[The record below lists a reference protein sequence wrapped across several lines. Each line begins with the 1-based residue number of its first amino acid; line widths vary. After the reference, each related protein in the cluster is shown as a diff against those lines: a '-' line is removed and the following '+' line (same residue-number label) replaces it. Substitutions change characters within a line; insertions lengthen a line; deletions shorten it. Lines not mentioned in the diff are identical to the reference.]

1 MSLPKEPRQL
11 MINLMYLVLTAL
23 LALNVSAEILN
34 AFTTMDEGMQESND
48 IVIRSNQALFTSIQ
62 HQANAYPQ
70 YKPQEATAQLL
81 REQVSK
87 FCEYV
92 ETIKQNVIAETGGL
106 DEFQMP
112 VGKKDTDYA
121 TRVFVEEG
129 LGDELMNTVLSCR
142 AELLNLMK
150 DEDDAEKSTLEK
162 NLPLRI
168 AAVPADSEKTSWSDF
183 TFRQLPVAAA
193 LPLLTKFQADAYLS
207 ETSLLNHLVKKISAK
222 PVHDEYKAL
231 ISADKSYVI
240 RGEQLNAEIF
250 LGAYSST
257 TDNISV
263 KVNNQRVPVRNGK
276 AVFNRQADQLGDQVL
291 NVEIAARDPLTNKV
305 TTYREQYRYEVGE
318 RSVTTSADKMN
329 VFYVGVKNPLSVSA
343 AGVASEEVH
352 VTAAGV
358 NIRKVSQGKY
368 MVTPSRIGEA
378 QVVVSGGGLPP
389 TTFDYRV
396 KRIPDPVA
404 KLNGKLSGSMSPAEF
419 KLYKKIH
426 PHLDGFDFDAK
437 CEIISFDMVRVAK
450 NGDGFISKNS
460 GNAYNTKSLRFAGNA
475 ERGDKY
481 YFENIKAKC
490 PGDAHGRA
498 LNALFFKIK

>member
-48 IVIRSNQALFTSIQ
+48 IVIRSNQALLTSIQ
-62 HQANAYPQ
+62 HQAEAYPQ
-70 YKPQEATAQLL
+70 YKPQEETALAL
-81 REQVSK
+81 RERVSK

-92 ETIKQNVIAETGGL
+92 ESIKQNVIAETGGL
-106 DEFQMP
+106 DELQIP

-121 TRVFVEEG
+121 TRVFVEQG
-129 LGDELMNTVLSCR
+129 LGEELMQEVLSCR
-142 AELLNLMK
+142 EGLLQLIE
-150 DEDDAEKSTLEK
+150 DETEKNTLAK

-168 AAVPADSEKTSWSDF
+168 AKLPETTEKTSWSDF

-240 RGEQLNAEIF
+240 RGEPLNAEIF

-263 KVNNQRVPVRNGK
+263 KVNNQAVPVRNGK
-276 AVFNRQADQLGDQVL
+276 AIYNRQANQLGDQVL
-291 NVEIAARDPLTNKV
+291 DVEITARDPLNNKV
-305 TTYREQYRYEVGE
+305 TTYREQYRYAVGE

-329 VFYVGVKNPLSVSA
+329 VFYVGVENPLSVSA
-343 AGVASEEVH
+343 AGVASEEVQ
-352 VTAAGV
+352 VKAAGV
-358 NIRKVSQGKY
+358 QISKVSQGKY

-378 QVVVSGGGLPP
+378 KVVVSGGGLAP

-460 GNAYNTKSLRFAGNA
+460 GNAYNTKSLRFASNA

-490 PGDAHGRA
+490 PGDQHGRA